1 MKYITITSS
10 SFEEALK
17 KAHSEYGDEVRVL
30 SRRDYTVGGG
40 LFSKKKTRCDLT
52 IYLSSQAERDMG
64 RTDEAS
70 MKEFEKEAQTPDPGT
85 LSTSERLNT
94 EVFRGAFDS
103 KRSEQ
108 AEKLLI
114 ENDIFDPLKTEILR
128 TVGPGDINMEI
139 ATRIIKLCPFARDV
153 QIHPKKNLVLLGP
166 TGSGKTTTSAKLA
179 VLYGSQSISTALV
192 SLDSFKVGA
201 FSQLKGFCDAFAI
214 PFFPVEDESGMLMA
228 LEEVKSSSLVI
239 IDTMGIS
246 PRELSL
252 NLKLKGML
260 GLLDKS
266 ETEYLLVLPASL
278 RKQEMENILARYRD
292 YGVAAVIATKLDESS
307 GIGDIISFCYENE
320 LALAF
325 LTNGQHVPGDIEK
338 ASSTMILENL
348 RLPGLDMKEAE
359 GQIKGQLS

>member
-52 IYLSSQAERDMG
+52 IYLSSHAERDMG

-85 LSTSERLNT
+85 LSSSERLNT

-103 KRSEQ
+103 KRSQQ
-108 AEKLLI
+108 AEKLLAQNNI
-114 ENDIFDPLKTEILR
+114 SDPLKSEILKDI
-128 TVGPGDINMEI
+128 GSGDINMEI
-139 ATRIIKLCPFARDV
+139 AARIIRLCPLARDV

-166 TGSGKTTTSAKLA
+166 TGSGKTTTSTKLA
-179 VLYGSQSISTALV
+179 VLYGSQSVSTALI

-201 FSQLKGFCDAFAI
+201 FSQLKEFCDAFAI
-214 PFFPVEDESGMLMA
+214 PSFPVADEAGMLMA
-228 LEEVKSSSLVI
+228 LEKVRSSSLVI
-239 IDTMGIS
+239 VDTMGIS
-246 PRELSL
+246 PRDLSL
-252 NLKLKGML
+252 NLKLNGML

-266 ETEYLLVLPASL
+266 ETEYLLILPSAL
-278 RKQEMENILARYRD
+278 RKEEMKNILERYGD
-292 YGVAAVIATKLDESS
+292 YDISAVIATKLDESS
-307 GIGDIISFCYENE
+307 GIGDILSFCYENG
-320 LALAF
+320 LGLAF

-338 ASSTMILENL
+338 ASSTSILVNL
-348 RLPGLDMKEAE
+348 MLPGLDMKEAE
-359 GQIKGQLS
+359 GQIKGQLP